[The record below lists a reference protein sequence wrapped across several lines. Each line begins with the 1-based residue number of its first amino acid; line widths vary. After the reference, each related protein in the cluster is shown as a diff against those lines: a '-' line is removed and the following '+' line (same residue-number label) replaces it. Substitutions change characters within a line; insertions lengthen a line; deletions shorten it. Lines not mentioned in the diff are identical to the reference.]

1 MFNTYLEEVEI
12 IITTTNFYVANP
24 KPFRFLFLNLC
35 MGKSQ
40 YLLPLKYSYTFYL
53 TCGVMPDISLY
64 KW

>member
-35 MGKSQ
+35 MGKTQ
-40 YLLPLKYSYTFYL
+40 YLLPLK
-53 TCGVMPDISLY
+53 CGVMPDISLY